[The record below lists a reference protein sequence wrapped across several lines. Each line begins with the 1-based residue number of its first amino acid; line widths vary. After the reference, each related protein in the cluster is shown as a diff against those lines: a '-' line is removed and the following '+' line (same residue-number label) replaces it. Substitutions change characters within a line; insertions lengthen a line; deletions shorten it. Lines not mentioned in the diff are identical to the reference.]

1 MTRRLL
7 ATYLTLTLFV
17 LVVLEVPFGI
27 TVARRERDRL
37 TTQVERDAVVL
48 ASLAEDALD
57 QGLDLDARPI
67 RRYAEQSGSRVVL
80 VDGRGT
86 EVLDTA
92 AAAEARPRTYATRPE
107 IIRALGGR
115 VSTGT
120 RASETLG
127 TDLFYVA
134 VPVAS
139 GGTVHGALRVTY
151 SASEVEDR
159 VRRSWLTL
167 AAVGAVALVGAAVVG
182 VALARSVTRP
192 LRRLEAAAEALGA
205 GDLSA
210 RAAGAGGPPEV
221 QALAATFDDM
231 AARLEEL
238 VASQE
243 AFVADASHQLR
254 NPLTSLRL
262 RIENLAATT
271 GSDAEAALDEVG
283 RLSRIMDGLLVLAR
297 ADREAADRE
306 VVPVDAG
313 SLLRARRDEWEPLAS
328 ERDVGLR
335 VEAGDPDLRLL
346 ATPER
351 VRQVL
356 DNLLANALE
365 AAPPGTDVRLAADAE
380 NGHVVLHVIDDG
392 PGLPAEERERAFDRF
407 WRSHPARQGSLGGHG
422 LGLPIVRKLVGAD
435 RGSVVLAESDSGG
448 IDAQVRYRA
457 ADAGV
462 RTASR

>member
-17 LVVLEVPFGI
+17 LVILELPFGI

-37 TTQVERDAVVL
+37 TAQVERDAVVL

-57 QGLDLDARPI
+57 QGQALDSRPI
-67 RRYAEQSGSRVVL
+67 RRYAERSGSRVVL
-80 VDGRGT
+80 VDRRGT
-86 EVLDTA
+86 EVLDTT
-92 AAAEARPRTYATRPE
+92 AEVHAPARTFATRPE
-107 IIRALGGR
+107 IVRALDGR

-139 GGTVHGALRVTY
+139 GGTVHGALRITY

-159 VRRSWLTL
+159 VRRSWVTL
-167 AAVGAVALVGAAVVG
+167 AAVGAVALIGAAVVG

-192 LRRLEAAAEALGA
+192 LRRLEAAAKALGA

-221 QALAATFDDM
+221 VALAATFDDM

-262 RIENLAATT
+262 RIENLAAST
-271 GSDAEAALDEVG
+271 GSDVDAALEEVG
-283 RLSRIMDGLLVLAR
+283 RLSRIIDGLLVLAR

-313 SLLRARRDEWEPLAS
+313 ALLRDRRDAWEPLAS

-335 VEAGDPDLRLL
+335 VEAGGPDLRLL

-365 AAPPGTDVRLAADAE
+365 ASPPGTDVRLSAE
-380 NGHVVLHVIDDG
+380 AEDGHVVLHVADDG

-407 WRSHPARQGSLGGHG
+407 WRSHPAGSLGGHG

-435 RGSVVLAESDSGG
+435 RGAVVLAESDSGG
-448 IDAQVRYRA
+448 IDAQVRYRT